1 MMSVFCGDKFYFL
14 RRRISFSATHKFIFC
29 EQIFKIAWFSAI
41 ANLPALWPWHTK
53 RFMYF
58 TKNSICL
65 KICVKN
71 QINAVW
77 VTSWISIQQSFITF
91 IQKIQFHS
99 SSGLSVFRDSVKS
112 VKMYR
117 TEYPIFVKSTKR
129 HGLKQK
135 NVEDGQKMDSA
146 TCRGTF
152 QIPRKMPDFA
162 IFADFAELWET
173 DSPSHM
179 FL

>member
-1 MMSVFCGDKFYFL
+1 MQFESLLG
-14 RRRISFSATHKFIFC
+14 SAFSNHSLHLYK
-29 EQIFKIAWFSAI
+29 KI
-41 ANLPALWPWHTK
+41 H
-53 RFMYF
+53 
-58 TKNSICL
+58 
-65 KICVKN
+65 
-71 QINAVW
+71 
-77 VTSWISIQQSFITF
+77 
-91 IQKIQFHS
+91 FHS
-99 SSGLSVFRDSVKS
+99 SSGLSVFRASVKS

-129 HGLKQK
+129 RGLKQK

-146 TCRGTF
+146 TCRETF